1 MELHQLRYFCAIV
14 KAGSFTRAAEKQ
26 GVSQPTLSQQIRK
39 LETSVGATLFERQGR
54 TLRLTQAGTVF
65 YPAAQEI
72 LSSTKRAEAQV
83 RQLETDIRGPLRVGV
98 IPTIL
103 PYLIAPRLPSFQREF
118 PEIDVT
124 LTEDLTERLVDEL
137 LTGELDL
144 IIVSLPLHSDGIV
157 CSALLRDPLVLVTP
171 PGHRLA
177 DPDNVRTFDLS
188 SERLMLLKEGHC
200 FRDDMLTA
208 CKRSRTETSPVF
220 ESNHFG
226 TIFPLVASGAGITIA
241 PAMAAAFAVG
251 CSVQPLP
258 RPQFRQVGYARLR
271 SSGSFKPLAAFTRW
285 LRSSAKDVPGP
296 A

>member
-14 KAGSFTRAAEKQ
+14 KAGSFTRAAEQQ

-39 LETSVGATLFERQGR
+39 LEKSIGAQLFGRQGR
-54 TLRLTQAGTVF
+54 ALRLTQAGTVF

-72 LSSTKRAEAQV
+72 LSSTKRAAAQV

-103 PYLIAPRLPSFQREF
+103 PYLIAPHLPAFQREF
-118 PEIDVT
+118 PEVEIT
-124 LTEDLTERLVDEL
+124 LTEDLTERLVDDL

-177 DPDNVRTFDLS
+177 APSEVRGFDLS
-188 SERLMLLKEGHC
+188 AERLLLLKEGHC

-258 RPQFRQVGYARLR
+258 RPQFRQIGYGRLR

-285 LRSSAKDVPGP
+285 LRTMAREIPKPV
-296 A
+296 